1 MGYSTFYS
9 KMTFQY
15 GLHVLWTSLKN
26 GITSSNLIHLTSN
39 VVFTQH
45 FS

>member
-9 KMTFQY
+9 KMTFQKY
-15 GLHVLWTSLKN
+15 VLWTSLKN